1 MATIP
6 WLPTY
11 LIRHGATPLRKVYV
25 SRTIEHA
32 RLLQQRN
39 PLELVALPPR
49 ALWEEVSYIQGWW
62 YPQLCANL
70 SILTPIRA
78 MDIVH
83 HTPCRK
89 LLIGNILMEF
99 NETHTSH
106 ERVLTVDPGAL
117 Y

>member
-1 MATIP
+1 MSAIA

-11 LIRHGATPLRKVYV
+11 LIRHGSVPLRKVHL
-25 SRTIEHA
+25 SRSVEHA
-32 RLLQQRN
+32 HLLQLRH

-49 ALWEEVSYIQGWW
+49 TLWQEVSYKEGWW

-78 MDIVH
+78 MDIIH

-89 LLIGNILMEF
+89 LLIGNVLLEF
-99 NETHTSH
+99 NETRNVTSH
-106 ERVLTVDPGAL
+106 ECVLTIRES
-117 Y
+117 